1 MKPWDYDST
10 LTADCLTK
18 VAQLLAMGRRDAVER
33 HDPTIGG
40 DGWTR
45 GVCAYRYGCHRINQ
59 AAGRVGFEW
68 LSIIDPGKR
77 FQFKIGRVP
86 MRFWRGDPLEP
97 TSRVSCPTPVEQ
109 LLLDLDEGDVPL
121 GGVLFRI
128 NVVTDEEGALLQASF
143 VALRAG
149 QVETLWRIP
158 LEDAPPLVVALG
170 GECPEGRE
178 LPPPAVGLA
187 SDEEDEATASANA

>member
-1 MKPWDYDST
+1 MKPWDYDPA
-10 LTADCLTK
+10 LTAECLTK
-18 VAQLLAMGRRDAVER
+18 VAQLLAMGRRDAVDR
-33 HDPTIGG
+33 HDPEIGG
-40 DGWTR
+40 DAWTR

-59 AAGRVGFEW
+59 AAGSHGFEW

-97 TSRVSCPTPVEQ
+97 TSRVACPTPVEQ
-109 LLLDLDEGDVPL
+109 LLLDLEDGVPL

-128 NVVTDEEGALLQASF
+128 NIVTDDEGALLQASF

-149 QVETLWRIP
+149 EVETLWRIP
-158 LEDAPPLVVALG
+158 LEEAPPLVVALG
-170 GECPEGRE
+170 DERPEGRE
-178 LPPPAVGLA
+178 LPPPTVRLPD
-187 SDEEDEATASANA
+187 DEEDEAAASTLA